1 MVLILPMRKL
11 RFRGVKQ
18 LAQGHETSKGRVR
31 LEATSVSKAYTIS
44 PNTALPWEGRKKGAL
59 QKQGPLQSQC
69 IWSSQPVQFL

>member
-1 MVLILPMRKL
+1 MVLILHMRKL

-18 LAQGHETSKGRVR
+18 LAQGYETSKGRVR

-59 QKQGPLQSQC
+59 QKQGPLQS
-69 IWSSQPVQFL
+69 